1 MVRGEPVAL
10 ELSKLAAHH
19 PLRANFHEKAG
30 ECQGFLSFC
39 LSSFLFSS
47 FSKLFPLNQAAL
59 VATLPSALFVERLS
73 LGASWVY
80 SIQ

>member
-19 PLRANFHEKAG
+19 PFRANSFHEKAG
-30 ECQGFLSFC
+30 ECQGVLSFC

-47 FSKLFPLNQAAL
+47 FSKLFPLSQSA
-59 VATLPSALFVERLS
+59 PSPPFHPHS
-73 LGASWVY
+73 L
-80 SIQ
+80 